1 MASTRSPEILDLFY
15 KIGEPTTEASADDLT
30 RTNTYARRIAVVNEV
45 VFLIVEEGCD
55 AQAVLVQN
63 LRCSIVLP
71 AARNPPAIPIQE
83 LIMQHHA
90 LHRMINLSQSQ

>member
-55 AQAVLVQN
+55 AQAVLV
-63 LRCSIVLP
+63 
-71 AARNPPAIPIQE
+71 
-83 LIMQHHA
+83 
-90 LHRMINLSQSQ
+90 